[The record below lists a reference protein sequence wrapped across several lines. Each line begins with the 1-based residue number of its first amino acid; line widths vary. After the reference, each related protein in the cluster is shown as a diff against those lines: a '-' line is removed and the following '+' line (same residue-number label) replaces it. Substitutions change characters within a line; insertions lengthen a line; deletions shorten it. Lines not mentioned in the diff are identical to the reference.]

1 MIKKSFSS
9 VTLPNI
15 FIGVFATIYFFTAV
29 AFIFR
34 SGWMSC
40 DVNTHACSMSI
51 LAYHAHDAFW
61 HLAISEVSFR
71 SFPPVH
77 PIFAGELLT
86 HYNYLYDFIIYLFS
100 RFTGVSTLQ
109 SYFQVFPIL
118 IAVLYIATVW
128 KIVKTFFHDTKAQL
142 FTALF
147 LFLGNG
153 YAFIMTY
160 FTSGSFIGSSLKGFP
175 LILSIQPPTMFL
187 NSQFALSLPI
197 ILLSIMFINSKKSIH
212 PTLHAAILGALIMTL
227 TLLKAY
233 AGIAMLMYALCFYA
247 ISFCK
252 KPNVNFLVCIFA
264 SLGSFI
270 FASLIFGGGKGVF
283 SYDPLSFIRSLFDDP
298 NHFFRIDIALMRTTL
313 ESSGK
318 FSPRLVLLYASGI
331 LLFYLINFGSR
342 LIFVFKIFDL
352 IRKRFF
358 DTHTVALI
366 VTIIGLSSIPMI
378 FVQKGD
384 FFNTMQFLYYGV
396 FLSSLVV
403 GSIYA
408 RISST
413 VIRTICFTVILI
425 TLIIPLI
432 DQWKYT
438 SHIGFTNI
446 TSDFMDISQILKEQP
461 NGTVSLFGE
470 AAPDSRISAFSGKQL
485 MIGDIE
491 QLDNTFV
498 SYSSRLEETKRVPYL
513 QSSDYILV
521 DKRLQHDWK
530 HAVKGKTIISE
541 NNSYILYKNT
551 HL

>member
-1 MIKKSFSS
+1 MIKKSFSNI
-9 VTLPNI
+9 TLPNV
-15 FIGVFATIYFFTAV
+15 FIGIFAIVYFFTAV
-29 AFIFR
+29 SFIFA
-34 SGWMSC
+34 SGWLSC
-40 DVNTHACSMSI
+40 DANGHACSMSI

-71 SFPPVH
+71 SFPPLH

-86 HYNYLYDFIIYLFS
+86 HYNYLYDFITYLFS

-118 IAVLYIATVW
+118 IAVLYIVTVW
-128 KIVKTFFHDTKAQL
+128 KMVKTFYHDTNAQI

-160 FTSGSFIGSSLKGFP
+160 FTSGSFVGSSLKGFP
-175 LILSIQPPTMFL
+175 LLLSIQPPTMFL

-197 ILLSIMFINSKKSIH
+197 ILLSIMFINSKKSVH
-212 PTLHAAILGALIMTL
+212 PILQAAILGVLIMTL

-233 AGIAMLMYALCFYA
+233 AGIAMLIYALCFYT
-247 ISFCK
+247 ISFCR
-252 KPNVNFLVCIFA
+252 KPNVNILLCIFA

-270 FASLIFGGGKGVF
+270 VASLIFGGGKGVF

-331 LLFYLINFGSR
+331 LLFYLINFGGR
-342 LIFVFKIFDL
+342 LVFIFQIFSL
-352 IRKRFF
+352 IRKRIF
-358 DTHTVALI
+358 DTHTMALI
-366 VTIIGLSSIPMI
+366 VTIIGLSSIPLI

-396 FLSSLVV
+396 FLSSLIAGPVYANIK
-403 GSIYA
+403 SIA
-408 RISST
+408 MRLVCFVAVLI
-413 VIRTICFTVILI
+413 TIC
-425 TLIIPLI
+425 IPLV
-432 DQWKYT
+432 DQWTFT
-438 SHIGFTNI
+438 SNIGFTNI
-446 TSDFMDISQILKEQP
+446 SSDFIGISKILKEQP

-470 AAPDSRISAFSGKQL
+470 AASDSRISAFSGKQL

-491 QLDNTFV
+491 QLGNTFV

-521 DKRLQHDWK
+521 DKKLHYDWR
-530 HAVKGKTIISE
+530 HALKGRTVISE
-541 NNSYILYKNT
+541 NNSYILYRNT
-551 HL
+551 HP